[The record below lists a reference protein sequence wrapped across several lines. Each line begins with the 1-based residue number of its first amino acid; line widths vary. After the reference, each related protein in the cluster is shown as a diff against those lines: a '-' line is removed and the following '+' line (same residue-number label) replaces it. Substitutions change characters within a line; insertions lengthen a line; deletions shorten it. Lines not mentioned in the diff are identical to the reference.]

1 MEQVCAI
8 ASLHSRIRR
17 SLLGQP
23 RENQLSVARW
33 LKLLDQQYRPAM
45 ELLVEIDSGRIAFNE
60 AMEVL
65 NSHSG
70 QHHHHC

>member
-1 MEQVCAI
+1 MEQVCDI
-8 ASLHSRIRR
+8 TRLYSQIRR

-45 ELLVEIDSGRIAFNE
+45 ELLVKVDSGKIAFNE
-60 AMEVL
+60 AIEVL

-70 QHHHHC
+70 QQG

>member
-1 MEQVCAI
+1 MEQVCDVATLY
-8 ASLHSRIRR
+8 SQIRR

-33 LKLLDQQYRPAM
+33 LKLLDEQYRPAM
-45 ELLVEIDSGRIAFNE
+45 ELLVKINSGKIEFNE

-65 NSHSG
+65 DSHSE
-70 QHHHHC
+70 QHHC

>member
-1 MEQVCAI
+1 MEQVCDVT
-8 ASLHSRIRR
+8 SLHSQIRR

-45 ELLVEIDSGRIAFNE
+45 ELLVKVDSGKIAFNE

-70 QHHHHC
+70 QHHC